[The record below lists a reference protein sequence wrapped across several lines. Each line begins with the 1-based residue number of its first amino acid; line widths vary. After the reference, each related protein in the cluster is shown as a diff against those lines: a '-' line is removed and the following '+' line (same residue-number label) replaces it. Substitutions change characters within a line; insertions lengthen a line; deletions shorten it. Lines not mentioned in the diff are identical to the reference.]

1 MSLFQALLVYQMKNQ
16 HYLGL
21 KAFPTLPSL
30 VHIPGN
36 PAIILLSFT
45 SHSLSHH
52 GDNGFPSSTF
62 SGEELCLAPSPSDV
76 HA

>member
-1 MSLFQALLVYQMKNQ
+1 MLISGFHVPVSSPACLSDEE
-16 HYLGL
+16 
-21 KAFPTLPSL
+21 PTLAGSQSL
-30 VHIPGN
+30 PYPTFSGHIPGN

-62 SGEELCLAPSPSDV
+62 SGEEL
-76 HA
+76 